1 MFVALDCQ
9 DLLVQIHSV
18 SVHGLDVGASSA
30 ARTVLEA
37 PGPRGRSGE
46 PELGIRESPGP
57 RGKSGEHKL
66 GIKIS
71 PGPRWRSKERP
82 PWS

>member
-37 PGPRGRSGE
+37 PGPRGRSGNL
-46 PELGIRESPGP
+46 ELGVREAPGARPGQGPGYGELMSPA
-57 RGKSGEHKL
+57 R
-66 GIKIS
+66 
-71 PGPRWRSKERP
+71 
-82 PWS
+82 